1 MMVYVNV
8 MQRKINRYRKEF
20 NFIIQKNYLT
30 NDFCIRIQNIYG
42 FFVAQYIKWNNNFVI
57 YSW

>member
-8 MQRKINRYRKEF
+8 MKRKINRYRKEF

-30 NDFCIRIQNIYG
+30 NEFCIRIQNIYG
-42 FFVAQYIKWNNNFVI
+42 IFVAQYIK
-57 YSW
+57 